1 METPTITRTVPAV
14 FWRSYDGIPAVAAV
28 RNGDDVTVTLTVLGY
43 ADMLAAARRNIEA
56 GTVGARATLDTL
68 TGPRPTTITNRM
80 AAVWGQ
86 LVPIETRD

>member
-56 GTVGARATLDTL
+56 GVTDAQATLDVL
-68 TGPRPTTITNRM
+68 RGPRPASITNRM
-80 AAVWGQ
+80 AAAWGQ
-86 LVPIETRD
+86 LVKTGGQ